1 MVVVSNAPTGAPTSR
16 TYHPTKSPTTAV
28 SPGGIAGIVIGCVAF
43 VLLVAAGV
51 YYYLNGFK
59 WTPTGEAGSLSLR
72 SNSFVDVNPAKL
84 EEASPPMHVEG
95 GPEPTKVEKGA
106 SAEPTTAVVEKN
118 ESVVVF

>member
-1 MVVVSNAPTGAPTSR
+1 MVVVTSSPTRAPTYYPTN
-16 TYHPTKSPTTAV
+16 SPTAV

-51 YYYLNGFK
+51 YYYLNGYK

-84 EEASPPMHVEG
+84 EEASPPMKVEE

-106 SAEPTTAVVEKN
+106 NAEPTTAIVEKN